1 VSNPP
6 AVDGASGQDR
16 AGGDH
21 NRADQDRA
29 HDDRADDNRAAGNR
43 PERELADRVAQLE
56 SRISALE
63 GVAGGPAAGQPPLP
77 VRPAVAATADGPD
90 DEPDGPAV
98 DAPLE
103 AGQVGYAGEVTLYGR
118 VVWNIS
124 LGAQNILDLPNARS
138 PAVLAGLGH
147 PTRAALTRRLLAG
160 PATTAELQQVVE
172 GSSTGQLYHHLRT
185 MTACGLAEQD
195 GRGQYRVPP
204 TAVVPAMVL
213 LLAAA
218 DIAGDLR

>member
-1 VSNPP
+1 M
-6 AVDGASGQDR
+6 
-16 AGGDH
+16 
-21 NRADQDRA
+21 
-29 HDDRADDNRAAGNR
+29 
-43 PERELADRVAQLE
+43 
-56 SRISALE
+56 
-63 GVAGGPAAGQPPLP
+63 
-77 VRPAVAATADGPD
+77 
-90 DEPDGPAV
+90 
-98 DAPLE
+98 
-103 AGQVGYAGEVTLYGR
+103 TLHGR
-118 VVWNIS
+118 VVWDIA
-124 LGAQNILDLPNARS
+124 LGAQNILDLPNTRS

-160 PATTAELQQVVE
+160 PATTAELQQVVD